1 MAELGAEDLEEFR
14 RGLEMSIKIAR
25 RFAELGTDEFK
36 DVTEWEFMAGIMT
49 LASWM
54 SAGISHQALELAVL
68 VAKDSVVHMGAT
80 PKIGLTIDGQE
91 ES

>member
-1 MAELGAEDLEEFR
+1 MAELDAEGLEEFR
-14 RGLEMSIKIAR
+14 KGLEMSIKIAR
-25 RFAELGTDEFK
+25 RFAQLGTDEFN
-36 DVTEWEFMAGIMT
+36 DATEWEFMAGIMT

-54 SAGISHQALELAVL
+54 SAGITTSALELAVL

-80 PKIGLTIDGQE
+80 PKIGLVVDGQE